1 MWNDH
6 LQIVFIK
13 TNSLKNYKKMA
24 QREETLDELLAR
36 IDREDARHYL
46 EVKDVVREVDTPYA
60 TSDSDD
66 DPIPLWDGEWD
77 LARRLI
83 GTSVIP
89 TQPTT
94 YTHLYED
101 EAYQRC
107 ARLKLEHVRGC
118 FTIRTRQQIT
128 DLMNSERYRI
138 QLAGLYQK
146 YPEDG
151 GRPDLYR
158 LIAMYIIHLE
168 DALQTTSSYDGN
180 NDDNNN
186 DNNDDDDDNGDD
198 KENDKSKRKRKSSG
212 DIMSRPFKTIRF

>member
-1 MWNDH
+1 MIIH
-6 LQIVFIK
+6 KFYTTSSTTSTSTIK
-13 TNSLKNYKKMA
+13 IKMP
-24 QREETLDELLAR
+24 RRLSTTDYIR
-36 IDREDARHYL
+36 MDVID
-46 EVKDVVREVDTPYA
+46 EVDTPYA

-101 EAYQRC
+101 EAYQRR
-107 ARLKLEHVRGC
+107 ARLKLENVRGC

-128 DLMNSERYRI
+128 EMMNSERYRI

-168 DALQTTSSYDGN
+168 DDLETTSSYDD
-180 NDDNNN
+180 ND
-186 DNNDDDDDNGDD
+186 DNNDDDDNDDNNDDDNDNNDDNGDN
-198 KENDKSKRKRKSSG
+198 KENDQPQRKRKSSG
-212 DIMSRPFKTIRF
+212 DIMSRAFKTIRF